1 MRRLDSIPVEKDNKP
16 FSIFSISAGDLVRV
30 HLING
35 LGEGKNTFIH
45 GLFVRMQ
52 HGIFG
57 VQTTLS
63 YRPVMGE
70 WIDHIEVVHSQHH

>member
-1 MRRLDSIPVEKDNKP
+1 MRSLNDIPVKKDDKP
-16 FSIFSISAGDLVRV
+16 FNIFSLCKGDLVRV
-30 HLING
+30 HLVNG

-45 GLFVRMQ
+45 GLFVKLQ
-52 HGIFG
+52 HGIVG

-70 WIDHIEVVHSQHH
+70 WIDHIEVVYSQSH